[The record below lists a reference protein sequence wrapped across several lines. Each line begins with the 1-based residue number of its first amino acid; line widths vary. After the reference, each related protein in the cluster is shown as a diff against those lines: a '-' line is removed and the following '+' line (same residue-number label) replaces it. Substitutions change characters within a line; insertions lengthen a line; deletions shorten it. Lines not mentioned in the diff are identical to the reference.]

1 MVSISFETL
10 ANSMCLGPGTEL
22 PYSAP
27 TQPPPPPKKHPPGPK
42 FYICV
47 CVCVCTRT
55 CVSTCMQVL
64 TNEFI
69 P

>member
-27 TQPPPPPKKHPPGPK
+27 TQPPPPQKTPPRSK
-42 FYICV
+42 ILYMCV
-47 CVCVCTRT
+47 CVCAHAHV
-55 CVSTCMQVL
+55 
-64 TNEFI
+64 
-69 P
+69 

>member
-27 TQPPPPPKKHPPGPK
+27 TQPPPPKKTPPRSK
-42 FYICV
+42 ILYMCV
-47 CVCVCTRT
+47 CVCVHTHMCEH
-55 CVSTCMQVL
+55 MHAGL
-64 TNEFI
+64 D
-69 P
+69 

>member
-27 TQPPPPPKKHPPGPK
+27 TQPPPPPKNTPQVQN
-42 FYICV
+42 FIYV

>member
-27 TQPPPPPKKHPPGPK
+27 TQPPPPPKNTPQVQN
-42 FYICV
+42 FIYV
-47 CVCVCTRT
+47 CVCVCAHAH
-55 CVSTCMQVL
+55 V
-64 TNEFI
+64 
-69 P
+69 